1 MDDQTVLLLNEVVKN
16 AEMGKN
22 TVTQLLGITD
32 DERLKIHLNR
42 QLATY
47 EDLSKRANAMLAVE
61 GEQAEGQNAF
71 TKLNAKMGVKIQTIY
86 DKSPRKIAEMLIEGS
101 HVGVT
106 DMTHCHQGRT
116 RREPGRYRAGSAPA
130 ACRKSICRR
139 IERIS
144 VSTQTAAGC
153 IFGLNHPMA
162 AVKEQKQ
169 LPHRK
174 FQCGSS
180 VFQFLQTEGAHAFR
194 YSSIY

>member
-22 TVTQLLGITD
+22 TVTQLLSITD

-86 DKSPRKIAEMLIEGS
+86 DKSPRKIAEMLIEGRYRY
-101 HVGVT
+101 
-106 DMTHCHQGRT
+106 DHCHQGRT

-130 ACRKSICRR
+130 ACRK
-139 IERIS
+139 
-144 VSTQTAAGC
+144 
-153 IFGLNHPMA
+153 
-162 AVKEQKQ
+162 
-169 LPHRK
+169 
-174 FQCGSS
+174 
-180 VFQFLQTEGAHAFR
+180 
-194 YSSIY
+194 

>member
-47 EDLSKRANAMLAVE
+47 E
-61 GEQAEGQNAF
+61 NAF

-106 DMTHCHQGRT
+106 DMTIAIKDAPDAN
-116 RREPGRYRAGSAPA
+116 PGAIALAQRLQHAENQYAG
-130 ACRKSICRR
+130 
-139 IERIS
+139 E
-144 VSTQTAAGC
+144 
-153 IFGLNHPMA
+153 LN
-162 AVKEQKQ
+162 
-169 LPHRK
+169 
-174 FQCGSS
+174 
-180 VFQFLQTEGAHAFR
+180 VFL
-194 YSSIY
+194 

>member
-71 TKLNAKMGVKIQTIY
+71 TKLNAKMG
-86 DKSPRKIAEMLIEGS
+86 EMLIEGS

-106 DMTHCHQGRT
+106 DMTIAIKDAPDAN
-116 RREPGRYRAGSAPA
+116 PGAIALAQRLQHAENEYAG
-130 ACRKSICRR
+130 
-139 IERIS
+139 E
-144 VSTQTAAGC
+144 
-153 IFGLNHPMA
+153 LN
-162 AVKEQKQ
+162 
-169 LPHRK
+169 
-174 FQCGSS
+174 
-180 VFQFLQTEGAHAFR
+180 VFL
-194 YSSIY
+194 

>member
-71 TKLNAKMGVKIQTIY
+71 TKLNAKMGVKMQTIY
-86 DKSPRKIAEMLIEGS
+86 DKSPRKIAEMLIEGYRY
-101 HVGVT
+101 
-106 DMTHCHQGRT
+106 DHCHQGRT
-116 RREPGRYRAGSAPA
+116 RREPGRYRTGSAPA
-130 ACRKSICRR
+130 ACRK
-139 IERIS
+139 
-144 VSTQTAAGC
+144 
-153 IFGLNHPMA
+153 
-162 AVKEQKQ
+162 
-169 LPHRK
+169 
-174 FQCGSS
+174 
-180 VFQFLQTEGAHAFR
+180 
-194 YSSIY
+194 

>member
-42 QLATY
+42 QLAHT
-47 EDLSKRANAMLAVE
+47 RIFPNGPMQCWR
-61 GEQAEGQNAF
+61 GGRTGRRQNAF

-106 DMTHCHQGRT
+106 DMTIAIKDAPDAT
-116 RREPGRYRAGSAPA
+116 RALSRWLSACSMP
-130 ACRKSICRR
+130 KMNMP
-139 IERIS
+139 E
-144 VSTQTAAGC
+144 
-153 IFGLNHPMA
+153 N
-162 AVKEQKQ
+162 
-169 LPHRK
+169 
-174 FQCGSS
+174 
-180 VFQFLQTEGAHAFR
+180 
-194 YSSIY
+194 

>member
-42 QLATY
+42 Q
-47 EDLSKRANAMLAVE
+47 
-61 GEQAEGQNAF
+61 NAF

-106 DMTHCHQGRT
+106 DMTIAIKDAPDAN
-116 RREPGRYRAGSAPA
+116 PGAIALAQRLQHAENEYAG
-130 ACRKSICRR
+130 
-139 IERIS
+139 E
-144 VSTQTAAGC
+144 
-153 IFGLNHPMA
+153 LN
-162 AVKEQKQ
+162 
-169 LPHRK
+169 
-174 FQCGSS
+174 
-180 VFQFLQTEGAHAFR
+180 VFL
-194 YSSIY
+194 

>member
-71 TKLNAKMGVKIQTIY
+71 TKLNAKMGVNCLLYTS
-86 DKSPRKIAEMLIEGS
+86 D
-101 HVGVT
+101 
-106 DMTHCHQGRT
+106 
-116 RREPGRYRAGSAPA
+116 A
-130 ACRKSICRR
+130 AD
-139 IERIS
+139 E
-144 VSTQTAAGC
+144 
-153 IFGLNHPMA
+153 
-162 AVKEQKQ
+162 
-169 LPHRK
+169 
-174 FQCGSS
+174 
-180 VFQFLQTEGAHAFR
+180 
-194 YSSIY
+194 

>member
-61 GEQAEGQNAF
+61 AEGQNAF

-106 DMTHCHQGRT
+106 DMTIAIKDAPDAN
-116 RREPGRYRAGSAPA
+116 PGAIALAQRLQHAENEYAG
-130 ACRKSICRR
+130 
-139 IERIS
+139 E
-144 VSTQTAAGC
+144 
-153 IFGLNHPMA
+153 LN
-162 AVKEQKQ
+162 
-169 LPHRK
+169 
-174 FQCGSS
+174 
-180 VFQFLQTEGAHAFR
+180 VFL
-194 YSSIY
+194 

>member
-42 QLATY
+42 QLSTY

-106 DMTHCHQGRT
+106 DMTIAIKDAPDAN
-116 RREPGRYRAGSAPA
+116 PGAIALAQRLQHAE
-130 ACRKSICRR
+130 

>member
-71 TKLNAKMGVKIQTIY
+71 TKLNAKMGVKLQTIY
-86 DKSPRKIAEMLIEGS
+86 AIRPRKIAEMLIEGS

-106 DMTHCHQGRT
+106 DMTIAIKDAPDAN
-116 RREPGRYRAGSAPA
+116 PGAIALAQRLQHAENEYAG
-130 ACRKSICRR
+130 
-139 IERIS
+139 E
-144 VSTQTAAGC
+144 
-153 IFGLNHPMA
+153 LN
-162 AVKEQKQ
+162 
-169 LPHRK
+169 
-174 FQCGSS
+174 
-180 VFQFLQTEGAHAFR
+180 VFL
-194 YSSIY
+194 